1 MMTLMINHYSPTIF
15 APFSATHLPAMRL
28 MLKHMKK
35 LLILATLTITGCT
48 TTPPEK
54 IVTPDGNEGYSIK
67 CGAGPDNCYTI
78 AGELCPDGYNV
89 IDRSNNAS
97 TASTGDTY
105 PMYSMGIECK

>member
-1 MMTLMINHYSPTIF
+1 MINHYSPTIC

-54 IVTPDGNEGYSIK
+54 IVTPSGNEGYSIK
-67 CGAGPDNCYTI
+67 CGAGPDNCYTK
-78 AGELCPDGYNV
+78 GDELCPDGYNV
-89 IDRSNNAS
+89 IERTNNS
-97 TASTGDTY
+97 LTASTGDTY
-105 PMYSMGIECK
+105 PLYYMLIECK